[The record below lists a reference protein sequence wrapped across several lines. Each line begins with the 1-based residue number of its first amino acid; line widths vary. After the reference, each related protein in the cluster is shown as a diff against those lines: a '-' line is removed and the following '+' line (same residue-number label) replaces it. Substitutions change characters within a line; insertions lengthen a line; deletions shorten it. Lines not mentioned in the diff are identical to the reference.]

1 MNVTAKDME
10 KLAARF
16 PRDDKLAQA
25 RIFIER
31 DIISQAMSGYRGFDG
46 RLGPM
51 WSKEP
56 EIRDRVIHEL
66 RQRGFRVK
74 LNGRIIDIQW

>member
-10 KLAARF
+10 IIAARF

-31 DIISQAMSGYRGFDG
+31 DIIRLAMSGYRGFQG
-46 RLGPM
+46 RLGPL
-51 WSKEP
+51 WEEEP
-56 EIRDRVIHEL
+56 GIRDQVVHEL
-66 RQRGFRVK
+66 RQRGFRVT
-74 LNGRIIDIQW
+74 LDERIIDVKW